1 MPSPVVPFVEDLLA
15 RLTLE
20 EKVGQLNHPNAFGG
34 DSTGAGGAVDN
45 IEQRIARGEVG
56 FLAAGAAPEQ
66 LRAWQQI
73 ACEQS
78 PHGIPLLFTM
88 DVIHGH
94 RTIFPL
100 PLALAGSFDTELIRA
115 TATVAAREAS
125 AEGVSLNWAPMLDV
139 SRDARWG
146 RCAESP
152 GEDPLLGAAYARAM
166 VEGFQGSD
174 AAAPGRLLCCAKH
187 FAGYGFAEGGRDYN
201 TVDMTPY
208 RLHNVVLP
216 PFRAAVDAGVAAV
229 MVGFHDLGG
238 IPCTAHGELLD
249 GVLRRGLGFDGLL
262 ISDYTAILE
271 LVHHGVAA
279 NLEEAAWLAFSA
291 GVDVDLISDAYR
303 RYLPGLVQSG
313 RLAMSAIDAACRRVL
328 LAKWKLGLFAEPRR
342 GLQGGVA
349 TTLPPEHRQLA
360 RHAAAN
366 CCVLLKN
373 EGVLPLAP
381 QTKVALVGPLAANR
395 ENLQGTWA
403 VAARSQDSVTVL
415 EGLQAAG
422 RDVRHAVGVNLEDD
436 ADRAARVNVF
446 GTTFTRDPRAA
457 AILIA
462 EAVALAREADVIVAC
477 VGEAKEHTGES
488 STRTDLTLP
497 GRQREL
503 LAALVAT
510 GKPLVLVTLSGRPL
524 ALDWEHHHAAAIL
537 HAWFGGSE
545 TGPAIADVLYG
556 LVNPSARLAMGFPHD
571 SGQCPL
577 TYAEPPTGRPRERI
591 GVDVGGDSEVDA
603 AGQRVFRKFTTA
615 CRLEG
620 PHTALYPFGH
630 GLSYTRFEYRDLQLL
645 AAPRGG
651 EQATLQFSVTLHN
664 VGTRTGTEVVQVY
677 VSDPVASRSRP
688 QRELKAFRRVTLP
701 AGQQSTLHFELPAA
715 LLGFCRA
722 PSLLQPEPVFEPGAF
737 IVHVGGSSL
746 AALSL
751 HVDWQAG

>member
-1 MPSPVVPFVEDLLA
+1 
-15 RLTLE
+15 
-20 EKVGQLNHPNAFGG
+20 
-34 DSTGAGGAVDN
+34 
-45 IEQRIARGEVG
+45 
-56 FLAAGAAPEQ
+56 
-66 LRAWQQI
+66 
-73 ACEQS
+73 
-78 PHGIPLLFTM
+78 
-88 DVIHGH
+88 
-94 RTIFPL
+94 
-100 PLALAGSFDTELIRA
+100 
-115 TATVAAREAS
+115 
-125 AEGVSLNWAPMLDV
+125 
-139 SRDARWG
+139 
-146 RCAESP
+146 
-152 GEDPLLGAAYARAM
+152 
-166 VEGFQGSD
+166 
-174 AAAPGRLLCCAKH
+174 
-187 FAGYGFAEGGRDYN
+187 
-201 TVDMTPY
+201 
-208 RLHNVVLP
+208 
-216 PFRAAVDAGVAAV
+216 
-229 MVGFHDLGG
+229 
-238 IPCTAHGELLD
+238 
-249 GVLRRGLGFDGLL
+249 
-262 ISDYTAILE
+262 
-271 LVHHGVAA
+271 
-279 NLEEAAWLAFSA
+279 
-291 GVDVDLISDAYR
+291 
-303 RYLPGLVQSG
+303 
-313 RLAMSAIDAACRRVL
+313 
-328 LAKWKLGLFAEPRR
+328 
-342 GLQGGVA
+342 
-349 TTLPPEHRQLA
+349 
-360 RHAAAN
+360 
-366 CCVLLKN
+366 
-373 EGVLPLAP
+373 
-381 QTKVALVGPLAANR
+381 
-395 ENLQGTWA
+395 
-403 VAARSQDSVTVL
+403 VL
-415 EGLQAAG
+415 E
-422 RDVRHAVGVNLEDD
+422 VD

-457 AILIA
+457 AVLIA

-722 PSLLQPEPVFEPGAF
+722 PSLLQPEQVFEPGAF
-737 IVHVGGSSL
+737 IVYVGGSSL